1 MSIGLLPSF
10 ITWLPASLSLPF
22 SPLLLFLSLPL
33 SSPFLSFS
41 NSLPPLH
48 SHSHPRCP
56 RRHCLSLSS
65 LWSTALRHDDAVFRE
80 HTTHKNAG
88 LSLLF
93 SQLSGDSP
101 GEIEPRRRGGE
112 EEGRKY
118 LGPFKRRLFQH
129 VLRLKRDIY
138 RNKIL
143 RNQYFFFLSI
153 ENETTNQETFSR
165 KIFENDQSYDRAWI
179 SSFQWTWERQ
189 RWRCMEEMF
198 E

>member
-48 SHSHPRCP
+48 SHSHPCCP

-143 RNQYFFFLSI
+143 RNQYFVFFYQSRMKRRTKKREKFSKMINRTI
-153 ENETTNQETFSR
+153 ELEFHFFNEHWSDKGE
-165 KIFENDQSYDRAWI
+165 
-179 SSFQWTWERQ
+179 
-189 RWRCMEEMF
+189 RCMEEMF